1 MHLHAEIILTSPV
14 LTRAGYMLSERDFRV
29 TLEEMIRLAETTLPW
44 DVIAIL
50 KRIREHEQE
59 TVARIQIDLMLE
71 NLELA
76 RQKGV
81 PICQDTGILIF
92 FVELGTELNLEFD
105 IKSAISQAVQDATR
119 SVPLRPNVV
128 EPLDRANTGN
138 NTGIGQP
145 VVYTEL
151 VPGEELKIDLLV
163 KGAGSENLSCLH
175 MLGPTTSAN
184 EVEQIIIQTIEE
196 AGGRPCPPTIVGVGI
211 GGSADLACSMAKR
224 ALLRPVE
231 EASRNRKLA
240 RMERR
245 IKRDANDLG
254 VGPMGL
260 GGETTVLGVHLEKA
274 DCHTASLPLAISF
287 QCWAARRASAR
298 LTDDELRVE
307 VP

>member
-1 MHLHAEIILTSPV
+1 
-14 LTRAGYMLSERDFRV
+14 MLSERDFRV

-44 DVIAIL
+44 DVLAIL

-59 TVARIQIDLMLE
+59 TVARTQIDLILE

-145 VVYTEL
+145 VVHTEL
-151 VPGEELKIDLLV
+151 VPGERRQCSASIWRRRTATLL
-163 KGAGSENLSCLH
+163 AYPS
-175 MLGPTTSAN
+175 P
-184 EVEQIIIQTIEE
+184 
-196 AGGRPCPPTIVGVGI
+196 
-211 GGSADLACSMAKR
+211 
-224 ALLRPVE
+224 
-231 EASRNRKLA
+231 
-240 RMERR
+240 
-245 IKRDANDLG
+245 
-254 VGPMGL
+254 
-260 GGETTVLGVHLEKA
+260 
-274 DCHTASLPLAISF
+274 
-287 QCWAARRASAR
+287 
-298 LTDDELRVE
+298 
-307 VP
+307 